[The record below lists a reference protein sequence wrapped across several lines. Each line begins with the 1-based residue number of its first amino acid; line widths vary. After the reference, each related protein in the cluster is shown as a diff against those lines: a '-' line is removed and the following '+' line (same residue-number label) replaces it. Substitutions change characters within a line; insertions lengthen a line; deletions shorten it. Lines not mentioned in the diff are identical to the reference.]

1 MLKSKEDKP
10 KSRKGKPENLIS
22 LADRTTDEQREIAK
36 KGGVKSGEVR
46 KEKKLMSQILA
57 DYLNEEHEVVIRD
70 DDGAVIDRE
79 TIPADKLIRRTVT
92 AIMAREDS
100 ASVQMLKTISEVTEG
115 KNVNLTGS
123 LETYALTPEQR
134 KARIDELEAKRKWK

>member
-1 MLKSKEDKP
+1 MPKSKEDKP
-10 KSRKGKPENLIS
+10 KAKRGRVENL
-22 LADRTTDEQREIAK
+22 DPVRDTETAK
-36 KGGVKSGEVR
+36 ARGKQGGIRSGVVKR
-46 KEKKLMSQILA
+46 EKKYMSQILA

-92 AIMAREDS
+92 AIMARGDS
-100 ASVQMLKTISEVTEG
+100 ASASMIKTISEVTEG

-134 KARIDELEAKRKWK
+134 KARIEELEAKRKGK